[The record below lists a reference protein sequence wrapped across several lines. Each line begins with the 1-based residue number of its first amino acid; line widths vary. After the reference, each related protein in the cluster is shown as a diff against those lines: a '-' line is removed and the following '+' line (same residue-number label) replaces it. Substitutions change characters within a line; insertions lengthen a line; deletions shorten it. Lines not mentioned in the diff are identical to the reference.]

1 MSATAISASTRY
13 INKGVTRFVFCTA
26 VSDITAPTRSE
37 IDAGTDLSTQ
47 IMDLDGWKVESAN
60 VETPDLASTFTG
72 SIPGSTSAGDSSLT
86 MYADLGGTDVREL
99 LPRGTNGFML
109 IMDGGDVPGRTVDVF
124 PVRVGSQGKS
134 RSVDDDPAVIEV
146 TFYITSEPSENVV
159 IPS

>member
-1 MSATAISASTRY
+1 MAATDIATSIRY
-13 INKGVTRFVFCTA
+13 INKGVTRFVFCTT
-26 VSDITAPTRSE
+26 VSDISAPTRLE
-37 IDAGTDLSTQ
+37 INAGTDLSKQ

-86 MYADLGGTDVREL
+86 MYADLGGTDVRSL

-109 IMDGGDVPGRTVDVF
+109 IMDGGDVAGRTMDVF
-124 PVRVGSQGKS
+124 PIRVGSQGKS
-134 RSVDDDPAVIEV
+134 RSVDDDPAVIEI
-146 TFYITSEPSENVV
+146 TFYITSEPEENAV